1 MGWRRLAAGAADEP
15 VWSTGQ
21 GIDFSFEVGD
31 KEKHRVHFSFDQVLG
46 RLIIDV
52 DGVAVVNE
60 VRLFSLSTTQRYQFT
75 VGTEERTTSSSTR
88 SGSCCWPGSGPRCA
102 ASASTDAPPVRR
114 AAPPGRAEE
123 GRERGGQH
131 TSIKR
136 EKQGGEAGRQGVG

>member
-1 MGWRRLAAGAADEP
+1 MAPPGGRCRPP

-75 VGTEERTTSSSTR
+75 VGTEERHDVIIDR
-88 SGSCCWPGSGPRCA
+88 ERKLLLAG
-102 ASASTDAPPVRR
+102 VRPQVCRVCIDGR
-114 AAPPGRAEE
+114 AAGPYDGSAWLAE
-123 GRERGGQH
+123 
-131 TSIKR
+131 
-136 EKQGGEAGRQGVG
+136 